1 MPTPRPSLERL
12 DAGAHQDGLLA
23 QGGFVCLPGNSTL
36 FPVATLDEPD
46 RSELRTSYSGGA
58 APESNRL
65 PKSLVVRCNFKL
77 YHDHSVALGDAQREP
92 RMASCRA

>member
-77 YHDHSVALGDAQREP
+77 
-92 RMASCRA
+92 